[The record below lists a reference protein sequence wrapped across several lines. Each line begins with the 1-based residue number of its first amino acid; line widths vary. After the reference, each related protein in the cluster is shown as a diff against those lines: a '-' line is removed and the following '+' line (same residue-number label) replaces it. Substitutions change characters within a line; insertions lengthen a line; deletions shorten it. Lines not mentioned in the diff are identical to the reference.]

1 MRWLKA
7 GGLLIGAGIMIIQF
21 FPPEKNDSPVSNSI
35 TQVHAMPAGVQ
46 RILENACYDC
56 HSNHT
61 RYPWYAQ
68 LQPAGWWLA
77 QHVRDG
83 KEGLNFDEYSV
94 YSSKRQVNKLKRLK
108 TQLEE
113 GKMPLPSYT
122 WLHPAARLTPA
133 QKDTVLQWVDTLLR
147 NKQ

>member
-7 GGLLIGAGIMIIQF
+7 GGLLIGAGVMIIQF
-21 FPPEKNDSPVSNSI
+21 FPAEKNDAPVSNSI
-35 TQVHAMPAGVQ
+35 TQVYAMPASVQ
-46 RILENACYDC
+46 RILKNACYDC

-83 KEGLNFDEYSV
+83 KEGLNFDEYGA

-113 GKMPLPSYT
+113 GTMPLPSYT

-133 QKDTVLQWVDTLLR
+133 QKDLPGH
-147 NKQ
+147 